1 VNLVQHSTVYCTR
14 ANPRRDPL
22 GIALHNTVTQVLV
35 APSPNGSWHYEVDR
49 DAAGTVHQYI
59 NDKDY
64 AWHVRACD
72 EWRPPWVVWRDTRVS
87 EANSCTVGIELVSF
101 AGHPQC
107 PAGYLPYTDAQYQ
120 ATKELLALL
129 YQRYG
134 PLPIVTHGSL
144 QLDRTDP
151 VALDL
156 ARLSLVWRGDGYR
169 FEEETVVEDT
179 TPEERAE
186 MQPYFEMLGVPVNM
200 ETALMKRAAL
210 AYKRGE
216 TRGPATSGEYPH
228 GDHVRQDFTAG
239 TADFDPATGGVGWV
253 ELNLERAA

>member
-1 VNLVQHSTVYCTR
+1 VNITQHQTVYCTR
-14 ANPRRDPL
+14 ATPRRDPL
-22 GIALHNTVTQVLV
+22 GIVLHNTVGQALV
-35 APSPNGSWHYEVDR
+35 PPHPNGSWHYEIDR
-49 DAAGTVHQYI
+49 DGAAHQYV

-64 AWHVRACD
+64 AWHVRATD
-72 EWRPPWVVWRDTRVS
+72 EWRPPWMRWRDTRVS

-107 PAGYLPYTDAQYQ
+107 PPGYTPYTGAQY
-120 ATKELLALL
+120 ASTKELLALL
-129 YQRYG
+129 YERYG
-134 PLPIVTHGSL
+134 ALPVVTHGSL

-151 VALDL
+151 VGFDFGL
-156 ARLSLVWRGDGYR
+156 ASLVWAGDGYR
-169 FEEETVVEDT
+169 LEEGTVVEDT
-179 TPEERAE
+179 TPEERAA

-210 AYKRGE
+210 AHKRGE

-239 TADFDPATGGVGWV
+239 TCDFDPATGGVGWA
-253 ELNLERAA
+253 EINLERVA